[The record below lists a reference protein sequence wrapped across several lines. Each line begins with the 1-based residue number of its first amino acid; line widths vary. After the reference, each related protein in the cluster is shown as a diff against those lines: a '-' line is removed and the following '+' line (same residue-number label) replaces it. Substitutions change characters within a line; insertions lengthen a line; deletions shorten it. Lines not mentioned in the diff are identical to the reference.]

1 MNGHRALQNLTENGW
16 KTTGLIKP
24 IEEGIKPGIYNLFI
38 SKAAETENSVYEG
51 LLLFIDKEKGLI
63 YQQVNQDY
71 ITHKLESFEKFV
83 VDDPVVSY
91 VGIRGDEER
100 EGYISRKSNI
110 QSIFPFRKNIWSEE
124 GSTTSWLRQE
134 DIDFPG
140 FYPGLFIFNPFGI
153 LKCEKYSSI

>member
-1 MNGHRALQNLTENGW
+1 MKQRLIVMNGHRALQNLTENGW

-71 ITHKLESFEKFV
+71 ITHKLESFEKP
-83 VDDPVVSY
+83 PVAGKTVSIQY
-91 VGIRGDEER
+91 DNEKLNLKKIDA
-100 EGYISRKSNI
+100 ISKKRTHK
-110 QSIFPFRKNIWSEE
+110 
-124 GSTTSWLRQE
+124 L
-134 DIDFPG
+134 
-140 FYPGLFIFNPFGI
+140 
-153 LKCEKYSSI
+153 